1 MFRTDKFAEHLNV
14 YHHNLQSYILKIC
27 SIQVS
32 LDHCKCSEMVV
43 IFWRSENVPTFN
55 GIQMKIRRRS
65 AEASEAKNT
74 LVGLCLTWNV
84 EVGIKMVN
92 LDHSGGEVQHCSQMD
107 RIKYVCKFY
116 FAQFLYYVNNVQHNK
131 RKYHLPREFNALDK
145 YPKP

>member
-1 MFRTDKFAEHLNV
+1 
-14 YHHNLQSYILKIC
+14 
-27 SIQVS
+27 
-32 LDHCKCSEMVV
+32 
-43 IFWRSENVPTFN
+43 
-55 GIQMKIRRRS
+55 MKIRRRS

-74 LVGLCLTWNV
+74 FVGLCLTWNV

-131 RKYHLPREFNALDK
+131 RKYHLPREFNGLDK